1 MEKDKTEL
9 KRLIPLISLLLH
21 LLVFL
26 IINLAVE
33 WRIIGF
39 NPVTVP
45 PPVHDPIVFDLQ
57 PPVRPRE
64 VIESPEDAR
73 SSKPPEKAEFL
84 SDKNA
89 RTRNPEADSSVK
101 PGEAFSRGDF
111 ETHELPVPPMEKGQP
126 KPRQDQTSEKEDLS
140 EFKEFLDKY
149 KTGVFYKNYVFKNP
163 DSEKSGNK
171 DQLPAVAHENLT
183 SRALEMGGLAFNTY
197 EWNFAPY
204 MLELKRRIRR
214 NIFPPIAFTR
224 LGMISGVTLLRFK
237 IYPDG
242 ELRDLKILGYEGDH
256 SLMKTSQTAIEI
268 SAPFPDLPPDFPQP
282 YLEVTGKFLYLIKPI
297 KKRGE

>member
-1 MEKDKTEL
+1 MGKDKTDI
-9 KRLIPLISLLLH
+9 KRLVPLISLLLH
-21 LLVFL
+21 LLIFL
-26 IINLAVE
+26 LFNLAVE

-39 NPVTVP
+39 NPAVAP
-45 PPVHDPIVFDLQ
+45 PLVQDPIVFDLQ
-57 PPVRPRE
+57 QPARPRE

-73 SSKPPEKAEFL
+73 SSKPPEKADFL

-89 RTRNPEADSSVK
+89 RTRNPEADSRVK

-111 ETHELPVPPMEKGQP
+111 ETHELPVPPREKGQP
-126 KPRQDQTSEKEDLS
+126 KPRQEEAPEKKDLS

-149 KTGVFYKNYVFKNP
+149 KTGVFYKDYVFKNP
-163 DSEKSGNK
+163 DSDKMGSK
-171 DQLPAVAHENLT
+171 DRLPTVPHENLS
-183 SRALEMGGLAFNTY
+183 SRSLEMGGLAFNTY

-204 MLELKRRIRR
+204 MLELKRRIQR

-242 ELRDLKILGYEGDH
+242 ELRDLKILGYEGDR
-256 SLMKTSQTAIEI
+256 SLMKTSHTAIEI
-268 SAPFPDLPPDFPQP
+268 SAPFPDLPADFPKP

-297 KKRGE
+297 KKGE